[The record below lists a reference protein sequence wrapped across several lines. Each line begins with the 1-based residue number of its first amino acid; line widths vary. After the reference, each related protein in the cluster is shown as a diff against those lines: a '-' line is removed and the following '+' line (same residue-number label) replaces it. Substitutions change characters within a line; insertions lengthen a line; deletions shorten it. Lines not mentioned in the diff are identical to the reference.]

1 MPVIDSQKFA
11 AALKTNAL
19 PPFGQ
24 GRCARFVRLAL
35 EAAGADTTGHP
46 VDAKDWGP
54 TLLHIGFKPVPEDG
68 YTVQLGDI
76 AVIQSTSESVPGH
89 IEGFDGTNW
98 VSDFV
103 QQAFWPG
110 PSFRK
115 EKPAYVVYRWPV

>member
-46 VDAKDWGP
+46 VD
-54 TLLHIGFKPVPEDG
+54 DG